1 MKALKSGK
9 VAGGKDS
16 AGRWTFSH
24 AEVVRWR
31 GEPRADYTEFTPL
44 KVSENSDL
52 KDELIAVLKEQIAI
66 KDTQIADLSEITKN
80 QALRLSAPEDIE
92 PELVL
97 EDETEVI
104 TLPDETVKPDLSA
117 LMNFNNP
124 PPVVVEEI
132 TVSAGAMSDEKPE
145 PKESDPLNAVEN
157 SDDAESP
164 SEDVSVEPEE
174 TPKSNEAAST
184 PITDPQT
191 NWLFSVVAILIVV
204 VAAGAAD
211 YYFKFGLLQLIGFE

>member
-124 PPVVVEEI
+124 SPVEEEI
-132 TVSAGAMSDEKPE
+132 TTP
-145 PKESDPLNAVEN
+145 PTLKESDPLNAVEN

-164 SEDVSVEPEE
+164 SEDAPVEPEE

-191 NWLFSVVAILIVV
+191 DWLFSVVAILIVV
-204 VAAGAAD
+204 VAAGAAAD